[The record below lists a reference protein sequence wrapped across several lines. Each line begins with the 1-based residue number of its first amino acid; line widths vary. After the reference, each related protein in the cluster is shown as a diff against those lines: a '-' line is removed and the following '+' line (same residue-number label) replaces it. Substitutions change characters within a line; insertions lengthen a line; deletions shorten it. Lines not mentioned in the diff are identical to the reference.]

1 MGNEALSALKN
12 DIGRW
17 MEKCEVMLSELRK
30 HIDPITKQAS
40 ELANVVRAIKE
51 KLETL
56 KLEELSTRPVS
67 IQRRTTT
74 FEISDRKKTQVQ
86 P

>member
-40 ELANVVRAIKE
+40 ELANEVRAIKG

-56 KLEELSTRPVS
+56 KLEELRARPVS
-67 IQRRTTT
+67 KQSRTTMCG
-74 FEISDRKKTQVQ
+74 IVDRKKTQIQ